1 MKLADKTT
9 LYLPSK
15 HQYDPDIKALIADAT
30 NVAGGCTMVDARGR
44 YAVDGFVITE
54 PVILVTWWQEVQ
66 TYALHMHLE
75 GIIKRLLL
83 GFVDAEQAVLVERT
97 TPNSTAAWVVTLDEE
112 GALSW

>member
-15 HQYDPDIKALIADAT
+15 HQHDDDILYLLADAT
-30 NVAGGCTMVDARGR
+30 SIAGGCTMVDARGS
-44 YAVDGFVITE
+44 YAIGCHLITE
-54 PVILVTWWQEVQ
+54 PVIMVTWWQEVQ
-66 TYALHMHLE
+66 TYALHLKLE

-83 GFVDAEQAVLVERT
+83 GVTDSEQAVLVERT
-97 TPNSTAAWVVTLDEE
+97 TPSSTAAWVVTLDEE